1 MDGDAMLYRRL
12 LWGLLREDVGEGAG
26 EDDVGEAEG
35 GGEQRGDVAVSEA
48 GDAAADAGD
57 VEFERRMGLGKLYK
71 LVDVWLDGGDAALH
85 GGDGV

>member
-1 MDGDAMLYRRL
+1 MSEVKICPSCG
-12 LWGLLREDVGEGAG
+12 EDVGEGAG

-48 GDAAADAGD
+48 GYTAADAGD

-71 LVDVWLDGGDAALH
+71 SLLLNKLLFRAGPLFLCM
-85 GGDGV
+85 

>member
-1 MDGDAMLYRRL
+1 MLYRRL

-26 EDDVGEAEG
+26 KDDVGETEG
-35 GGEQRGDVAVSEA
+35 AGEEWGDVAVSEA

-57 VEFERRMGLGKLYK
+57 VEFERRMGQGKLYK